1 MEKGHQTLAKIAETY
16 MQVWNAGKEDILDN
30 LADEKLN
37 VNYPHFEKTYE
48 GAAVYKSMLKMTYD
62 YFPDLEITLERVIP
76 HSKENCVTVLWQYT
90 GTHKNGNL
98 FGVETSGKKVT
109 VHGMTLL
116 EIENGVVKSE
126 RGVVDNLSL
135 VMQLGA
141 FP

>member
-1 MEKGHQTLAKIAETY
+1 
-16 MQVWNAGKEDILDN
+16 
-30 LADEKLN
+30 
-37 VNYPHFEKTYE
+37 
-48 GAAVYKSMLKMTYD
+48 MTYD

-98 FGVETSGKKVT
+98 FGVEPSGKKVT